1 VRLTT
6 ILRASVLLAALA
18 TGSFGGADL
27 ATLALGVTP
36 AGANEFYEFYTRKH
50 VRGRWI
56 TGHFTRRHRA
66 ALRRSADPDARS
78 TRGDTLPDD
87 PDPTPVAPK
96 ANAAAEPQSQPEPV
110 FPVRMAQPGTPAARS
125 GAAAPL
131 ARDERLQKL
140 QEALHAHARTLA
152 SNTEPP
158 SDVLPAP
165 RGLSSLRPVPASPE
179 PKAVSFDFQSGV
191 KTTVFTDGTK
201 VEEPFDPAAMKGLAA
216 ARPNLAPSQSG
227 R

>member
-1 VRLTT
+1 MRLTT

-78 TRGDTLPDD
+78 TRGDLSPDD

-96 ANAAAEPQSQPEPV
+96 ANAAAEPQSQTEPV

-125 GAAAPL
+125 GAAAP
-131 ARDERLQKL
+131 
-140 QEALHAHARTLA
+140 
-152 SNTEPP
+152 PGP
-158 SDVLPAP
+158 
-165 RGLSSLRPVPASPE
+165 
-179 PKAVSFDFQSGV
+179 
-191 KTTVFTDGTK
+191 
-201 VEEPFDPAAMKGLAA
+201 
-216 ARPNLAPSQSG
+216 
-227 R
+227 

>member
-1 VRLTT
+1 MRLTT
-6 ILRASVLLAALA
+6 TLRASVVLAALA
-18 TGSFGGADL
+18 TGSFGGADP
-27 ATLALGVTP
+27 ATLVLGITP
-36 AGANEFYEFYTRKH
+36 AGANEFYTRKRI
-50 VRGRWI
+50 RGRWI

-66 ALRRSADPDARS
+66 AMRSAEPDAG
-78 TRGDTLPDD
+78 TARGDPSPDD

-96 ANAAAEPQSQPEPV
+96 ANAAAEPRTKTEPV
-110 FPVRMAQPGTPAARS
+110 VPGRMAQPGMPPARS
-125 GAAAPL
+125 GAAVSP
-131 ARDERLQKL
+131 ARDERLARL
-140 QEALHAHARTLA
+140 EEALHAHARTLA